1 MEAKILVS
9 ACLLGQPV
17 RYNGRALS
25 LESELLE
32 RWKAQDRVVPLC
44 PEVAAGLA
52 TPRPPAEI
60 EPSGSGAAVA
70 DGTARIFDVDGGDV
84 TEAFLSGARIALDT
98 ARAHGCGY
106 ALLTDGSPS
115 CGSGFIY
122 SGHHDGIRRKGQGV
136 TATVLSQA
144 GIRVFA
150 QHQIRELGE
159 ALAATCLASSES
171 GPRSR

>member
-1 MEAKILVS
+1 MKAKILVS

-17 RYNGRALS
+17 RYNGRALT

-32 RWKAQDRVVPLC
+32 SWKTQGMVVPLC

-60 EPSGSGAAVA
+60 EPEEGAESVVA
-70 DGTARIFDVDGGDV
+70 GQARIFDANGEDV
-84 TEAFLSGARIALDT
+84 TEPFLQGARIALDT

-115 CGSGFIY
+115 CGSSFIY
-122 SGHHDGIRRKGQGV
+122 SGRHDGVRRQGQGV
-136 TATVLSQA
+136 TASMLSRA
-144 GIRVFA
+144 GIKVFA
-150 QHQIRELGE
+150 QHQIRELG
-159 ALAATCLASSES
+159 ALLSS
-171 GPRSR
+171 

>member
-1 MEAKILVS
+1 MKAKILVS

-17 RYNGRALS
+17 RYNGRALT

-32 RWKAQDRVVPLC
+32 CWKAQDMVVPLC

-60 EPSGSGAAVA
+60 EPSGNGASVISGQS
-70 DGTARIFDVDGGDV
+70 RIFDVDGGDV
-84 TEAFLSGARIALDT
+84 TEAFVSGAQIALDI
-98 ARAHGCGY
+98 ASVHGCGY

-122 SGHHDGIRRKGQGV
+122 SGHHDGVRRAGQGV
-136 TATVLSQA
+136 TATLLSQA

-150 QHQIRELGE
+150 QHQIRELG
-159 ALAATCLASSES
+159 ALLKA
-171 GPRSR
+171 